1 MCSNQNRRFKSKR
14 VQHDYRNIWIE
25 FYLYCKFKCNFDK
38 RKCNSDQWWNNSKC
52 WCERKKRHVCEKDY
66 IWNPA
71 MWNCKNGKYLENIID
86 DSAITC
92 ANFTDSYEK
101 KDSCNEETETIPI
114 NGYKSICEMQNF
126 YISIFYLHFY

>member
-1 MCSNQNRRFKSKR
+1 
-14 VQHDYRNIWIE
+14 
-25 FYLYCKFKCNFDK
+25 
-38 RKCNSDQWWNNSKC
+38 
-52 WCERKKRHVCEKDY
+52 
-66 IWNPA
+66 